1 MTPQTANMSLWAADA
16 VPIAV
21 ERIAVERMSV
31 EQTAV
36 EQMASSN

>member
-21 ERIAVERMSV
+21 ERMSV

-36 EQMASSN
+36 EQMAYSN